1 MSPSVL
7 VVDDEPKILD
17 IVRLTLERE
26 GFDVFEAEDGYQ
38 ALEKAREVIP
48 DIVLLDVMMPDVD
61 GFEVLKEIRSV
72 SNVPVIILTVKGT
85 EADKV
90 RGLELGADDYIT
102 KPFGHR
108 ELVSRIKAVLRRAE
122 MGGPAGKGRIVVD
135 DDLSVDFDKRE
146 VLVRGERVRLRPTEY
161 KLLHHFIHSS
171 GKLLTHEALLSR
183 VWGREYR
190 DDAQLLRLYITY
202 LRQKIEPDPSHPKYI
217 INERGLGYR
226 FVDFADQ
233 GKPGRGQVL

>member
-1 MSPSVL
+1 MTISVL
-7 VVDDEPKILD
+7 VVDDEPR
-17 IVRLTLERE
+17 IVELIRMTLERE
-26 GFDVFEAEDGYQ
+26 GYEVYEAEDGYK
-38 ALEKAREVIP
+38 ALEKARQVLP
-48 DIVLLDVMMPDVD
+48 DIVLLDVMMPDMD
-61 GFEVLKEIRSV
+61 GFEVLKELRQS
-72 SNVPVIILTVKGT
+72 SSVPVIMLTVKGT

-90 RGLELGADDYIT
+90 QGLELGADDYVT

-122 MGGPAGKGRIVVD
+122 TAAPSGKGLIVVG

-161 KLLHHFIHSS
+161 RLLHHLINTA
-171 GKLLTHEALLSR
+171 GKLQSHEALLSR

-190 DDAQLLRLYITY
+190 DDTQLLRLYITY

-226 FVDFADQ
+226 FTEFQ
-233 GKPGRGQVL
+233 HH

>member
-7 VVDDEPKILD
+7 VVDDEPR
-17 IVRLTLERE
+17 IVDLIRMTLERE
-26 GFDVFEAEDGYQ
+26 GYEVYEAEDGFK
-38 ALEKAREVIP
+38 ALSKAREVIP
-48 DIVLLDVMMPDVD
+48 DIVLLDVMMPDMD
-61 GFEVLKEIRSV
+61 GFEVLKELRQTS
-72 SNVPVIILTVKGT
+72 SVPVIILTVKGT

-90 RGLELGADDYIT
+90 RGLELGADDYVT

-122 MGGPAGKGRIVVD
+122 MGAPSGKALIVVD
-135 DDLSVDFDKRE
+135 DDLSVDFEKRE
-146 VLVRGERVRLRPTEY
+146 VLVRGERIRLRPTEY
-161 KLLHHFIHSS
+161 RLLHHLMNSP

-190 DDAQLLRLYITY
+190 DDTQLLRLYVTY
-202 LRQKIEPDPSHPKYI
+202 LRQKIEADPSHPRYI

-226 FVDFADQ
+226 FLEFAHT
-233 GKPGRGQVL
+233 

>member
-7 VVDDEPKILD
+7 VVDDEPR
-17 IVRLTLERE
+17 IVDLIRMTLERE
-26 GFDVFEAEDGYQ
+26 GYEVHEAEDGYK
-38 ALEKAREVIP
+38 ALSKAREVIP
-48 DIVLLDVMMPDVD
+48 DIVLLDVMMPDMD
-61 GFEVLKEIRSV
+61 GFEVLKELRQTS
-72 SNVPVIILTVKGT
+72 SVPVIILTVKGT

-90 RGLELGADDYIT
+90 RGLELGADDYVT

-122 MGGPAGKGRIVVD
+122 MGAPSGKGLIVVD
-135 DDLSVDFDKRE
+135 DDLSVDFEKRE
-146 VLVRGERVRLRPTEY
+146 VLVRGERIRLRPTEY
-161 KLLHHFIHSS
+161 RLLHHLMNSP

-190 DDAQLLRLYITY
+190 DDTQLLRLYVTY
-202 LRQKIEPDPSHPKYI
+202 LRQKIEADPSHPKYI

-226 FVDFADQ
+226 FLEFAHT
-233 GKPGRGQVL
+233 

>member
-7 VVDDEPKILD
+7 VVDDEPR
-17 IVRLTLERE
+17 IVDLIRMTLERE
-26 GFDVFEAEDGYQ
+26 GYEVYEAEDGYK
-38 ALEKAREVIP
+38 ALSKAREVIP
-48 DIVLLDVMMPDVD
+48 DIVLLDVMMPDMD
-61 GFEVLKEIRSV
+61 GFEVLKELRQTS
-72 SNVPVIILTVKGT
+72 SVPVIILTVKGT

-90 RGLELGADDYIT
+90 RGLELGADDYVT

-122 MGGPAGKGRIVVD
+122 MGAPSGKALIVVD
-135 DDLSVDFDKRE
+135 DYLSVDFEKRE
-146 VLVRGERVRLRPTEY
+146 VLVRGERIRLRPTEY
-161 KLLHHFIHSS
+161 RLLHHLMNSP

-190 DDAQLLRLYITY
+190 DDTQLLRLYVTY

-226 FVDFADQ
+226 FSEFAHT
-233 GKPGRGQVL
+233 